1 MENLLTLHNKSLTDA
16 MTRSYNLDT
25 VKGRLLAYLKH
36 KRVSQVEFCKSIGV
50 ASTYISVIRKS
61 IPADKVNRIVAL
73 YPDLNRDWLL
83 YGEGNMLLP
92 EDTNPKDV
100 LDTAGYRVPLLPVN
114 AFAGNISAWSQTI
127 MDQDCEKVVSPIQGV
142 DFAIRISGDSME
154 PDFKD
159 ASLIL
164 IKKID
169 NNAFI
174 PWGHPMI
181 IDTTN
186 GVFFKN
192 VYPSEKGSE
201 YIEARSL
208 NPKYPPLTM
217 PLDSVFGLYRL
228 VGLLNTFSS
237 Y

>member
-1 MENLLTLHNKSLTDA
+1 MAANNYDIT
-16 MTRSYNLDT
+16 T
-25 VKGRLLAYLKH
+25 VKGRLMTYLKH
-36 KRVSQVEFCKSIGV
+36 KRISQVEFCNAIGV
-50 ASTYISVIRKS
+50 ASTYIAVIRKS
-61 IPADKVNRIVAL
+61 IPSDKVNRIVAH

-83 YGEGNMLLP
+83 YGEGEMLLKGKP
-92 EDTNPKDV
+92 DAKEV
-100 LDTAGYRVPLLPVN
+100 LHSAGYLVPLLPVN
-114 AFAGNISAWSQTI
+114 AFAGNISAWSQAVRDI
-127 MDQDCEKVVSPIQGV
+127 DCEKVVSPIQGV

-169 NNAFI
+169 DNSFI

-192 VYPSEKGSE
+192 VYPSEKGE
-201 YIEARSL
+201 NYIEARSI
-208 NPKYPPLTM
+208 NHKYPPLTI
-217 PLDSVFGLYRL
+217 PLDSTFGLYRL
-228 VGLLNTFSS
+228 VGNLNTFAS